1 MIIQLNLLFISIFQ
15 VILFGKMCLCTKME
29 KLKLTSPPLF
39 FLF

>member
-1 MIIQLNLLFISIFQ
+1 MIIQLKLLFISIFQ

-29 KLKLTSPPLF
+29 KLKLPPPFF